1 MQLGGSVT
9 VPPAPQNGLAPA
21 CTVDE
26 EGNIFTR
33 GHINLSPVPAVGG
46 QLLTILPV
54 IPGGCPCSPETFDVI
69 GTTTALAENP
79 GTSPDVCMVRVQ
91 ISRTVRA
98 DVNLDLVINSLD
110 TNAIQ
115 TSPFFNSNSSD
126 LNSWCR
132 NPAGPVGTPVPCG
145 RVDVNQDGRVNFL
158 DVSSVLGAAP
168 NGTSVQCGAIYATAF
183 SCGSN
188 RSAPLTPAVGI
199 SLDTIQYF
207 NDDGIINTKRSMDN
221 KWNHITVQVDTLSAK
236 VVDIEQSL
244 EATRQQVVSTRSEVH
259 ARLEQQEVRQKQQA
273 RAAPKNAV
281 SVTPMS
287 AIIAFGVVICAACV
301 ALFAARKVRR
311 Q

>member
-1 MQLGGSVT
+1 MQLGGSVS
-9 VPPAPQNGLAPA
+9 VPPAPLGVPPA

-33 GHINLSPVPAVGG
+33 GHINLNPVPAVGG

-54 IPGGCPCSPETFDVI
+54 IPGGCPCSPELLDVI

-79 GTSPDVCMVRVQ
+79 GTSPEVCMVRLQ

-98 DVNLDLVINSLD
+98 DVNLDFVINNLD
-110 TNAIQ
+110 TQAIQ
-115 TSPFFNSNSSD
+115 TSLFFNANSSD
-126 LNSWCR
+126 LNTWCR
-132 NPAGPVGTPVPCG
+132 SPPGPVGTIVPCG

-158 DVSSVLGAAP
+158 DVSSVTGAAP
-168 NGTSVQCGAIYATAF
+168 NGTSVTCGAIYATAF
-183 SCGSN
+183 SCGSS
-188 RSAPLTPAVGI
+188 RAAPLTPAVAI

-207 NDDGIINTKRSMDN
+207 NDDGVINPTKRSMDA

-236 VVDIEQSL
+236 VVDIEHTL
-244 EATRQQVVSTRSEVH
+244 EATRQQVASTRTEVN
-259 ARLEQQEVRQKQQA
+259 ARLA

-287 AIIAFGVVICAACV
+287 AIIAFGVVIVAACV